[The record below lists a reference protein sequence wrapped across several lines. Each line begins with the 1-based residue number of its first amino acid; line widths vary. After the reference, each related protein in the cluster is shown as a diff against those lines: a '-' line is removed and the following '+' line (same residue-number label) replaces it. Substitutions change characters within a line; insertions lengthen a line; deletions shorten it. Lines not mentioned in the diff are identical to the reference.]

1 MTVSER
7 VAEERDTVDGAEV
20 PSPPVPSS
28 ARRTRR
34 AVPALASQVAA
45 VAVVL
50 AAWSWLAVTDRVSDS
65 ALAGSMESFVRLV
78 EVLGASGTW
87 TAIAETLT
95 AWSISL
101 AVALVVAIPLGL
113 LLGRSTLA
121 YRSSRFTIDFLR
133 TIPALGLI
141 PLAALVYGASREA
154 VLIIVIPACIW
165 PLLLQTIYGVRDT
178 DPLAIETARSFGL
191 GRRSIL
197 GRIVLPGAMPYI
209 ATGVRLSAII
219 AMLLVISVELLVLVP
234 GVGSL
239 IAVAQR
245 NGETVD
251 VYAYTLLAGFLGLAV
266 VLVFRALER
275 RVIAW
280 HPSVRGHR

>member
-1 MTVSER
+1 VTVYER
-7 VAEERDTVDGAEV
+7 VVEERDVGSDAT
-20 PSPPVPSS
+20 PSMPVPPS
-28 ARRTRR
+28 AVRPTRR
-34 AVPALASQVAA
+34 AMPAAVSQVAA
-45 VAVVL
+45 VAAVL
-50 AAWSWLAVTDRVSDS
+50 AVWSWLAATDTVSDS
-65 ALAGSMESFVRLV
+65 ALAGSVESFARLAGL
-78 EVLGASGTW
+78 LGTSEPW
-87 TAIAETLT
+87 TAIGQTLI

-101 AVALVVAIPLGL
+101 AVALAVAIPLGL
-113 LLGRSTLA
+113 LLGRSTFA
-121 YRSSRFTIDFLR
+121 YRSSRFTVDFLR

-178 DPLAIETARSFGL
+178 DPVAVETARSYGL
-191 GRRSIL
+191 GRWSIL
-197 GRIVLPGAMPYI
+197 GRVVLPSALPYI

-219 AMLLVISVELLVLVP
+219 AMLLAISVELLVLVP

-266 VLVFRALER
+266 VLLFSRLER

>member
-7 VAEERDTVDGAEV
+7 VEEVRDAV
-20 PSPPVPSS
+20 PDAAAS
-28 ARRTRR
+28 ARVPPSATRR
-34 AVPALASQVAA
+34 SGRALPAPVSQAAA
-45 VAVVL
+45 VAAFLSV
-50 AAWSWLAVTDRVSDS
+50 WSWLAATDQVSDS
-65 ALAGSMESFVRLV
+65 ALAGSVESFVRLG
-78 EVLGASGTW
+78 EVLGAPATW
-87 TAIAETLT
+87 TAITQTLT
-95 AWSISL
+95 VWSIGL
-101 AVALVVAIPLGL
+101 AAALTVAVPLGL
-113 LLGRSTLA
+113 LLGRSRFA

-154 VLIIVIPACIW
+154 VLVIVIPACIW
-165 PLLLQTIYGVRDT
+165 PLLLQTMYGVRDT
-178 DPLAIETARSFGL
+178 DPLAIETAHSYGL
-191 GRRSIL
+191 GRWSII
-197 GRIVLPGAMPYI
+197 GRIVLPSAMPYI
-209 ATGVRLSAII
+209 ATGVRLSAIM
-219 AMLLVISVELLVLVP
+219 AMLLAISVELLVLVP

-266 VLVFRALER
+266 VLLFRAVER
-275 RVIAW
+275 RLIAW

>member
-1 MTVSER
+1 MSER
-7 VAEERDTVDGAEV
+7 VVEGRAVMSGASQ
-20 PSPPVPSS
+20 PAPPAA
-28 ARRTRR
+28 ARPTRR
-34 AVPALASQVAA
+34 AVPAPVSQVAA
-45 VAVVL
+45 VAAIL
-50 AAWSWLAVTDRVSDS
+50 AVWSWLAATDQVSDS
-65 ALAGSMESFVRLV
+65 ALAGSVESFARLA
-78 EVLGASGTW
+78 EVLGTSESWA
-87 TAIAETLT
+87 AIGQTLT

-101 AVALVVAIPLGL
+101 AVALAVAVPLGL
-113 LLGRSTLA
+113 LLGRSMLA

-178 DPLAIETARSFGL
+178 DPVAIETARSYGL
-191 GRRSIL
+191 GRWSIL
-197 GRIVLPGAMPYI
+197 GRVVLPSALPYI
-209 ATGVRLSAII
+209 ATGIRLSAII
-219 AMLLVISVELLVLVP
+219 AMLVAISVELLVLVP

-266 VLVFRALER
+266 VLLFSRLER

>member
-1 MTVSER
+1 MRVSER
-7 VAEERDTVDGAEV
+7 VAEDREVVSGAA
-20 PSPPVPSS
+20 PSAPAPPSA

-34 AVPALASQVAA
+34 AVPALASQVSAVAA
-45 VAVVL
+45 VLAV
-50 AAWSWLAVTDRVSDS
+50 WSWLAVTDQVSDT
-65 ALAGSMESFVRLV
+65 ALAGSVESFARLAG
-78 EVLGASGTW
+78 VLGTSESW
-87 TAIAETLT
+87 TAIGQTLT
-95 AWSISL
+95 VWSISL
-101 AVALVVAIPLGL
+101 AVALAVAVPLGL

-154 VLIIVIPACIW
+154 VLIIVIPACVW

-178 DPLAIETARSFGL
+178 DPVAVETARSYGL
-191 GRRSIL
+191 GRWSIL
-197 GRIVLPGAMPYI
+197 GRVVLPSALPYI

-219 AMLLVISVELLVLVP
+219 AMLLAISVELLVLVP

-266 VLVFRALER
+266 VLLFSRLER
-275 RVIAW
+275 RVIGW

>member
-1 MTVSER
+1 MVSDRAVEDR
-7 VAEERDTVDGAEV
+7 EV
-20 PSPPVPSS
+20 VSSVSTSAPTPSTAARP
-28 ARRTRR
+28 ARRP
-34 AVPALASQVAA
+34 VPALVSQVLVVAA
-45 VAVVL
+45 AL
-50 AAWSWLAVTDRVSDS
+50 GAWSWLAASDMVSDT
-65 ALAGSMESFVRLV
+65 ALAGSVESFRRLYDL
-78 EVLGASGTW
+78 LGTSEPW
-87 TAIAETLT
+87 TAVGQTLT
-95 AWSISL
+95 AWSIGL
-101 AVALVVAIPLGL
+101 AAATAVAIPLGL
-113 LLGRSTLA
+113 LLGRSTFA

-141 PLAALVYGASREA
+141 PLAALVYGASRDT
-154 VLIIVIPACIW
+154 VLVIVIPACIW

-178 DPLAIETARSFGL
+178 DPLAIETARSYGL
-191 GRRSIL
+191 NRWSIL
-197 GRIVLPGAMPYI
+197 RRIVLPSAMPYI

-219 AMLLVISVELLVLVP
+219 AMLLAIAVELLVLVP

-251 VYAYTLLAGFLGLAV
+251 VFAYTLLAGFLGLAV
-266 VLVFRALER
+266 VLLFGRLER

>member
-1 MTVSER
+1 MVS
-7 VAEERDTVDGAEV
+7 GAAT
-20 PSPPVPSS
+20 SAPVPPSA

-34 AVPALASQVAA
+34 AVPALVSQVAA
-45 VAVVL
+45 VAAAL
-50 AAWSWLAVTDRVSDS
+50 AVWSWLAVTDQVSDS
-65 ALAGSMESFVRLV
+65 ALAGSVESFARLA
-78 EVLGASGTW
+78 EVLGTSEAW
-87 TAIAETLT
+87 TAIGQTLT
-95 AWSISL
+95 AWSIGL
-101 AVALVVAIPLGL
+101 AVALAVAIPIGL

-154 VLIIVIPACIW
+154 VLLIVIPACIW

-178 DPLAIETARSFGL
+178 DPLAIETAHSYGL
-191 GRRSIL
+191 GRWSIL
-197 GRIVLPGAMPYI
+197 GRVVLPSAMPYI

-251 VYAYTLLAGFLGLAV
+251 VYAYTLLSGFLGLAV
-266 VLVFRALER
+266 VLLFRRLER

>member
-7 VAEERDTVDGAEV
+7 VAEGRAVVSGAPQPAP
-20 PSPPVPSS
+20 PSAARPT
-28 ARRTRR
+28 RRT
-34 AVPALASQVAA
+34 VPAPVSQVAA
-45 VAVVL
+45 VAAIL
-50 AAWSWLAVTDRVSDS
+50 AVWSWLAATDQVSDS
-65 ALAGSMESFVRLV
+65 ALAGSVESFARLA
-78 EVLGASGTW
+78 EVLGTSESWA
-87 TAIAETLT
+87 AIGQTLT

-101 AVALVVAIPLGL
+101 AVALAVAVPLGL
-113 LLGRSTLA
+113 LLGRSRLA

-178 DPLAIETARSFGL
+178 DPLAIETAHSYGL

-197 GRIVLPGAMPYI
+197 GRVVLPSAMPYI

-266 VLVFRALER
+266 VLLFTALER

-280 HPSVRGHR
+280 HPSVRGNR

>member
-1 MTVSER
+1 MTVYER
-7 VAEERDTVDGAEV
+7 VVEERDMGSDAT
-20 PSPPVPSS
+20 PSTPVPPS
-28 ARRTRR
+28 AARQTRR
-34 AVPALASQVAA
+34 AVPALVSQVAA
-45 VAVVL
+45 VAAAL
-50 AAWSWLAVTDRVSDS
+50 AVWSWLAATDTVSDT
-65 ALAGSMESFVRLV
+65 ALAGSVESFARLA
-78 EVLGASGTW
+78 ELLGTPEPW
-87 TAIAETLT
+87 NAIGQTLT

-101 AVALVVAIPLGL
+101 AVALAVAIPLGL

-154 VLIIVIPACIW
+154 VLIIVVPACIW

-178 DPLAIETARSFGL
+178 DPVAVETARSYGL
-191 GRRSIL
+191 GRWSIL
-197 GRIVLPGAMPYI
+197 GRVVLPSALPYI

-219 AMLLVISVELLVLVP
+219 AMLLAISVELLVLVP

-251 VYAYTLLAGFLGLAV
+251 VYAFTLLAGFLGLAV
-266 VLVFRALER
+266 VLLFSRVER